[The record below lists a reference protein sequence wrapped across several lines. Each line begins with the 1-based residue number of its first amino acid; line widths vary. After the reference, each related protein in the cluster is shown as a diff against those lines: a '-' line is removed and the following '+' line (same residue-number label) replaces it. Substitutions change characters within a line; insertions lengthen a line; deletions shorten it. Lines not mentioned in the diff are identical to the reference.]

1 MTKGFSE
8 DMNEHMNEAIGEAA
22 GEAVCEGIIV
32 KALSGFYYVQE
43 ADGLLACRG
52 RGRLRKEGVSPM
64 VGDRVRYTRSGE
76 SGSIDAVL
84 PRRNSFIRPQV
95 ANVDLLVVFAA
106 AVNPVTDPFLID
118 QVMAIAASR
127 DVESLLVINKC
138 DCDRGEALA
147 EIYRNA
153 GIPVLQTS
161 AVTGEG
167 IDALREALRGKTA
180 ALTGNSGVG
189 KSSILNALEPGF
201 SIPTGE
207 VSEKLGRGR
216 HTTRHVELY
225 RVGDA
230 RVMDTPGFS
239 AFDTEQMDLIYK
251 EKIQDYFIEFRP
263 LIGRCRFPDC
273 AHLNEPDCA
282 VREALA
288 QGRLMQSRYDSYRRL
303 YESASRIHIWEREKT
318 E

>member
-1 MTKGFSE
+1 M
-8 DMNEHMNEAIGEAA
+8 A
-22 GEAVCEGIIV
+22 EGIIV
-32 KALSGFYYVQE
+32 KALSGQYVVE
-43 ADGLLACRG
+43 GVDGRCTCRG
-52 RGRLRKEGVSPM
+52 RGRLRHEGVSPM
-64 VGDRVRYTRSGE
+64 VGDWVQYAPDRAA
-76 SGSIDAVL
+76 IDAVL
-84 PRRNSFIRPQV
+84 PRRNSFVRPAV

-106 AVNPVTDPFLID
+106 AVNPITDPFLID
-118 QVMAIAASR
+118 QVIAIAASR
-127 DVESLLVINKC
+127 DVEPLLVINKC

-147 EIYRNA
+147 EIYRQA
-153 GIPVLQTS
+153 GVPVLRTS

-167 IDALREALRGKTA
+167 VDDLRRAIAGKTA

-201 SIPTGE
+201 AIPTGE

-225 RVGDA
+225 RVGEA

-239 AFDTEQMDLIYK
+239 AFDTEQMGLIYK
-251 EKIQDYFIEFRP
+251 EQLQTYFVEFRP
-263 LIGRCRFPDC
+263 LIGCCRFQDC

-282 VREALA
+282 VLSALA
-288 QGRLMQSRYDSYRRL
+288 RGEIHRSRYDSYRRL
-303 YESASRIHIWEREKT
+303 YERASQIKLWEHKKE